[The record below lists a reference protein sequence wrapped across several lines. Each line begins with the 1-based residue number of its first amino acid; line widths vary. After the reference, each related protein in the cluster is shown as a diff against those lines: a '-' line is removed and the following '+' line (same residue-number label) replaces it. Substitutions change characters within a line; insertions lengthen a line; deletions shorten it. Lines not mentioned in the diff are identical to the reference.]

1 MVEKKVASNPDVKAH
16 AATDPATEGQATPS
30 PATSKQPRSMTGF
43 ARQEKKLPW
52 GSLIWEIRSVNHRY
66 LEPHFRL
73 PDTLRQLEQP
83 LRDQVRKQLHRGK
96 LEATLHVQTGLA
108 NDAELGIDHR
118 LAQQVAN
125 AVMQLNDLLTS
136 AAPVNAMDLLKWPG
150 VIKNQDIDTE
160 TLEAESLALFNEALK
175 QLLDNRSREGVEL
188 KRFIEQ
194 RLDAISTQV
203 ANVRKLMP
211 EILAAQREK
220 LHTRLESLTV
230 ELDPERVEQEI
241 VLLAQKA
248 DVDEELDRLDTHVTE
263 VRRTLNQKGAVGR
276 RLDFLMQEL
285 NREANTLSSKSI
297 VSETTQAAVELK
309 VLIEQMREQIQNIE

>member
-1 MVEKKVASNPDVKAH
+1 MAEKKPTSTPDSNAASASDG
-16 AATDPATEGQATPS
+16 AAAEQASPKPAPS
-30 PATSKQPRSMTGF
+30 NEPRSMTGF

-83 LRDQVRKQLHRGK
+83 LRDQVRKRLHRGK
-96 LEATLHVQTGLA
+96 LEATLHVQTGQA
-108 NDAELGIDHR
+108 SDAELGIDNR

-125 AVMQLNDLLTS
+125 AVLQLNDLLTS
-136 AAPVNAMDLLKWPG
+136 AAPINAMDLLKWPG

-160 TLEAESLALFNEALK
+160 TMQAEILALFNDSLR
-175 QLLDNRSREGVEL
+175 QLLENRSREGTEL

-194 RLDAISTQV
+194 RLDAISVQV
-203 ANVRKLMP
+203 AKVRKLMP

-220 LHTRLESLTV
+220 LHTRLESLAV

-248 DVDEELDRLDTHVTE
+248 DVDEELDRLDTHVIE